1 MPFGAS
7 FCYYKNMETKD
18 LDIVYF
24 IKDGVRNEE
33 FRYSLRSVCKNMPH
47 GRIWVFGGCP
57 KSIVP
62 DIRVR
67 VKQEGKTKWDK
78 VHAMFKLA
86 CENKELSDN
95 FILFND
101 DFFVM
106 KPVDKIETIHRGLME
121 EHVKVL
127 GKSPYATMLT
137 GIGEELK
144 RRKLTTYSY
153 ELHTPFIFNKKKLL
167 KLLNDNPDLRCTRT
181 MYGNTY
187 KIGGKRASD
196 VKIFSSKPS
205 FDYKSTTFL
214 STDDPVINT
223 NNEAWRWI
231 KKQFPH
237 TCEYEIFV

>member
-1 MPFGAS
+1 
-7 FCYYKNMETKD
+7 MEIKD

-24 IKDGVRNEE
+24 IKDGVHNEE

-47 GRIWVFGGCP
+47 KRIWVFGGCP

-106 KPVDKIETIHRGLME
+106 KPTDKIETIHRGLLE
-121 EHVKVL
+121 DHVKVL
-127 GKSPYATMLT
+127 GKGAYANMLS
-137 GIGEELK
+137 GISDELK

-196 VKIFSSKPS
+196 VKIFSAKPE
-205 FDYKSTTFL
+205 FDYKNSTFL
-214 STDDPVINT
+214 STDDSVIT
-223 NNEAWRWI
+223 RNNDAWNWVQ
-231 KKQFPH
+231 KQFPKS
-237 TCEYEIFV
+237 CEYEIFPLAL

>member
-1 MPFGAS
+1 
-7 FCYYKNMETKD
+7 METKD

-33 FRYSLRSVCKNMPH
+33 FRYSLRSVCENMPFK
-47 GRIWVFGGCP
+47 RIWVFGGCP
-57 KSIVP
+57 KNIVP
-62 DIRVR
+62 DIRIR
-67 VKQEGKTKWDK
+67 VEQEGKTKWDK
-78 VHAMFKLA
+78 VHAMFKMA
-86 CENKELSDN
+86 AENKELSDN

-121 EHVKVL
+121 DHVKVL
-127 GKSPYATMLT
+127 GKGPYATMLT

-144 RRKLTTYSY
+144 SRGLTTYSY

-196 VKIFSSKPS
+196 VKIFSSKPN

-231 KKQFPH
+231 QKQFPH
-237 TCEYEIFV
+237 ICEYEIVV